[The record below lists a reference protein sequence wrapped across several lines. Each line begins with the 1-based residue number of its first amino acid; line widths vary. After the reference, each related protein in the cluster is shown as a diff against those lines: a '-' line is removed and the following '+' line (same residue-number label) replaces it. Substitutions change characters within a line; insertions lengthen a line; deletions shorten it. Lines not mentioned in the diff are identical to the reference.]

1 MDPQEGGATWKDTYD
16 VWIEALESNYREVI
30 EGAAGFV
37 PNLISAAI
45 LLVVGWL
52 LATGLRFLILRFG
65 TRLDRLFQAA
75 RERLGPAQGELRW
88 PLSRILAFVVY
99 WLVIVFFLAVVSET
113 LGLPGLSDAFDEI
126 LFHLPI
132 LLICAVVLF
141 VVYLLSGVAANAV
154 TTAARSSG
162 VRNSRLLGRAV
173 RVLIMTLAV
182 IVVISQLGIDLT
194 LLVNIVTII
203 AGMMLGGL
211 AVAFGIGAGG
221 VAGNV
226 IAAHYVR
233 QTYRIGQR
241 VAVDSFEG
249 EILEITRH
257 AVILDTKE
265 GRTQVPARLFNE
277 TASVLVDA
285 GGKDD
290 Q

>member
-1 MDPQEGGATWKDTYD
+1 MDPQEGGATWKGTYD
-16 VWIEALESNYREVI
+16 VWIDALESNYREVI

-45 LLVVGWL
+45 LLIVGWL
-52 LATGLRFLILRFG
+52 LATGLRYLIRRFG

-88 PLSRILAFVVY
+88 PLSRMLAFVVY

-113 LGLPGLSDAFDEI
+113 LGLPGLSDALDEI
-126 LFHLPI
+126 LIHLPI

-194 LLVNIVTII
+194 LLVNIVTVI
-203 AGMMLGGL
+203 AGMILGGL
-211 AVAFGIGAGG
+211 AVPSVSAP
-221 VAGNV
+221 
-226 IAAHYVR
+226 AASR
-233 QTYRIGQR
+233 
-241 VAVDSFEG
+241 AM
-249 EILEITRH
+249 
-257 AVILDTKE
+257 
-265 GRTQVPARLFNE
+265 
-277 TASVLVDA
+277 
-285 GGKDD
+285 
-290 Q
+290 

>member
-1 MDPQEGGATWKDTYD
+1 MDPQGNGATWKDTYD
-16 VWIEALESNYREVI
+16 VWIDALEGNYREVI

-75 RERLGPAQGELRW
+75 RDRLGPAQGELRW

-113 LGLPGLSDAFDEI
+113 LGLPGLTEALDEV

-182 IVVISQLGIDLT
+182 IVVISQLGIDLS
-194 LLVNIVTII
+194 LLVNIVTVI

-221 VAGNV
+221 IAGNV

-241 VAVDSFEG
+241 VAVGSFEG

-257 AVILDTKE
+257 AVILDTSG
-265 GRTQVPARLFNE
+265 GRTQVPARMFNE

-285 GGKDD
+285 GGNDD
-290 Q
+290 R